1 MHCMYFVASFCRY
14 FVYKIFSSCLSKK
27 KKRKMVF
34 EFLFGRVVVEE
45 FGRGDGFVLLKK
57 KLFDAPFC
65 L

>member
-1 MHCMYFVASFCRY
+1 
-14 FVYKIFSSCLSKK
+14 
-27 KKRKMVF
+27 MVF